1 MLSEWATRT
10 LIQWFKK
17 KWNRIDNKEWD
28 FILPNGSLKCKGYRQ
43 SENGLSYRGLIKDF
57 YFFLL

>member
-10 LIQWFKK
+10 LIQWLKK

-28 FILPNGSLKCKGYRQ
+28 FILRNDSLKCEGYRQ
-43 SENGLSYRGLIKDF
+43 SENGLSY
-57 YFFLL
+57 